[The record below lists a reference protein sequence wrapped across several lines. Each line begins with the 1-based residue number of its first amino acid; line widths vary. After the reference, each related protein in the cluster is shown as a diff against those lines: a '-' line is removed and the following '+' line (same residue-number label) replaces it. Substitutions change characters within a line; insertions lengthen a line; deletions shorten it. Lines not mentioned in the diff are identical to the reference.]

1 MSDHDG
7 GSAAVPRRS
16 SPLPIVSTI
25 SVIVTAAWLG
35 GPPIVPNGSGPAVVT
50 VGLVLAEAITLYVGY
65 GALTRIASR
74 ITRDLLGSN

>member
-25 SVIVTAAWLG
+25 SMNAPVAWPG
-35 GPPIVPNGSGPAVVT
+35 GAPIVPDGSGPAVVT

-65 GALTRIASR
+65 GALTQIA
-74 ITRDLLGSN
+74 RDLFESN